1 MDDSVSGGVP
11 SSESRPG
18 VTMSGLRA
26 RLQMNAPDAV
36 DPTDVPDAFDARPSL
51 PEAAEFR
58 LAKERIVTLETLL
71 TQSRAREDAL
81 TTQGFKDQA
90 TIARFGAKNAE
101 LAAIAAGAATNEA
114 ARREAESAAAEAERR
129 TKLAHDE
136 LETRLVEMAQLRERC
151 LELQKDLDTLAGQAA
166 AATIARA
173 EADRMMRERDE
184 ARERAETERGLAAQ
198 DRARAEAS
206 ERLAATLRGRSVA
219 ERERAALAGARPSV
233 AQQKRS
239 MAPPVPKLVGATPP
253 WIELQRGSS
262 EQAAP
267 SATVLPWPPKEPKV
281 AESAE
286 AEPPETGATDP
297 IPAAETAEEIID
309 LSDG

>member
-1 MDDSVSGGVP
+1 
-11 SSESRPG
+11 
-18 VTMSGLRA
+18 MSGLRA

-36 DPTDVPDAFDARPSL
+36 DTPDVPDTEDARPAL
-51 PEAAEFR
+51 PEATEFR

-71 TQSRAREDAL
+71 AQSRAREDAL

-90 TIARFGAKNAE
+90 TIARFGTKNAE

-114 ARREAESAAAEAERR
+114 ARREAESVAAEAERR
-129 TKLAHDE
+129 TKLALDE
-136 LETRLVEMAQLRERC
+136 LETRQVELAQLRERC

-166 AATIARA
+166 IATIARA

-184 ARERAETERGLAAQ
+184 ARGRAETERGLAAQ
-198 DRARAEAS
+198 DRARAEMA
-206 ERLAATLRGRSVA
+206 ERLAAALQGRSVA
-219 ERERAALAGARPSV
+219 ERERADPVGPRRPV
-233 AQQKRS
+233 GQQWRS
-239 MAPPVPKLVGATPP
+239 MAPPVPRLVGATPP

-267 SATVLPWPPKEPKV
+267 SATVLPWPPKESNAP
-281 AESAE
+281 E
-286 AEPPETGATDP
+286 APEVPEVDPPATDP
-297 IPAAETAEEIID
+297 IAPVEPAEEIID

>member
-1 MDDSVSGGVP
+1 
-11 SSESRPG
+11 
-18 VTMSGLRA
+18 MSGLRA
-26 RLQMNAPDAV
+26 RLQMNAPDVV
-36 DPTDVPDAFDARPSL
+36 DPTDAPDAFDVRPS
-51 PEAAEFR
+51 PHEATEFR

-101 LAAIAAGAATNEA
+101 LAVIAAGAATNEA
-114 ARREAESAAAEAERR
+114 SRREAESAAAEAERR

-173 EADRMMRERDE
+173 EAARMMRERDE
-184 ARERAETERGLAAQ
+184 ARERAETERGLAAR

-206 ERLAATLRGRSVA
+206 ERLAASLQGRSVV
-219 ERERAALAGARPSV
+219 ERSAALAEARPSI

-267 SATVLPWPPKEPKV
+267 SATVLPWPPKESKAPEIPEV
-281 AESAE
+281 DPPATGPMGPTAPAE
-286 AEPPETGATDP
+286 A
-297 IPAAETAEEIID
+297 AEEIID

>member
-1 MDDSVSGGVP
+1 
-11 SSESRPG
+11 
-18 VTMSGLRA
+18 MSGLRA
-26 RLQMNAPDAV
+26 RLQANAPDAV
-36 DPTDVPDAFDARPSL
+36 DTPDVPDAFDARPAL
-51 PEAAEFR
+51 PEATEFR

-101 LAAIAAGAATNEA
+101 LAVIAAGATTNEA
-114 ARREAESAAAEAERR
+114 ARREAESATAEAERR

-184 ARERAETERGLAAQ
+184 ARERAETERGLAAR

-206 ERLAATLRGRSVA
+206 ERLAAALQGRSVA
-219 ERERAALAGARPSV
+219 EERAALAGARRPV

-267 SATVLPWPPKEPKV
+267 SATVLPWPPKEAKV
-281 AESAE
+281 ADVADVAE
-286 AEPPETGATDP
+286 LPEVDPPATHPTPTAEP
-297 IPAAETAEEIID
+297 AEEIVD